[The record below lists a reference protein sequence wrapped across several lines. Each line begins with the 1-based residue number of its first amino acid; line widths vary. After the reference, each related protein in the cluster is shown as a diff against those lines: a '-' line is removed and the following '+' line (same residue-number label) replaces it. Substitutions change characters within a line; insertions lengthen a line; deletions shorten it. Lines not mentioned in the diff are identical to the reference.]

1 MHAMSTHI
9 NKIILINIFI
19 EISNIWYV
27 TGNMSQM
34 IMPDMLTNLNKVL
47 PKILNIK
54 SNLFFK

>member
-1 MHAMSTHI
+1 MPAMSTHI

-27 TGNMSQM
+27 TGNMPQT

-54 SNLFFK
+54 SYLFFK

>member
-1 MHAMSTHI
+1 MPAMSTHI

-27 TGNMSQM
+27 TGNMPQM

-47 PKILNIK
+47 PKILKIK
-54 SNLFFK
+54 SYLSFK